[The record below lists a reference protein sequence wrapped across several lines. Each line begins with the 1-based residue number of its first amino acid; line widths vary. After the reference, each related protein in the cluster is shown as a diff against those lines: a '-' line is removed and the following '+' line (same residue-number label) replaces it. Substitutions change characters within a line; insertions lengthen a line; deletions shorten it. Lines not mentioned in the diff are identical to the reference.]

1 MIPLPDNLVLFDGVC
16 NLCTKSV
23 QFIIRHDKK
32 ARFRFLSLQS
42 DLGRELYRASGL
54 DPDDIQTFALITR
67 GRTLIRSD
75 AAIEIAT
82 QFGGVWR
89 LLGMFRILPTGLRDW
104 FYKFVAKRRYKW
116 FGRHESC
123 MIPSPDI
130 RQRFLE

>member
-23 QFIIRHDKK
+23 QFIIRHDKT
-32 ARFRFLSLQS
+32 ARFKFLFLQS

-104 FYKFVAKRRYKW
+104 FYTFVASRRYKW
-116 FGRHESC
+116 FGRRESC
-123 MIPSPDI
+123 MIPSTDI